1 MSKDINI
8 NVKSLPELFGRLGR
22 KMVRYIPML
31 FFIVVALV
39 YGFVLLR
46 ISSLAG
52 AQPDNSTVAA
62 EAAKLT
68 PHIDKSAVK
77 QLESLK
83 DNSVNVQTL
92 FSESRDNPFN
102 D

>member
-8 NVKSLPELFGRLGR
+8 DMKALPQLLSQAGHKLL
-22 KMVRYIPML
+22 RYVPIL
-31 FFIVVALV
+31 FFISVAAT

-46 ISSLAG
+46 ISTLSS
-52 AQPDNSTVAA
+52 AQPDNSTVVS
-62 EAAKLT
+62 ETAKLT
-68 PHIDKSAVK
+68 PHIDKSAVQ

-92 FSESRDNPFN
+92 FNESRDSPFN